1 MTKKRINF
9 FAAALL
15 LLALFAASMNPAR
28 AGAAAPTI
36 EVTWRTLDAPAA
48 PMPPGLQSRL
58 DSLAANE
65 KLTVIVRLRQQANL
79 PDGAN
84 LSRPARKR
92 ATVQAL
98 RTTADLTQR
107 SLKTRLKF
115 HLRQGK
121 VSAFSS
127 FWVFNG
133 FAVTADA
140 DVIREL
146 ASHPDVLSILPDNVD
161 VAPLSNA
168 GAFTNPEA
176 NLTVVNAPALWA
188 NGISGQGVVVASMDT
203 GVSLSHP
210 DLAAQWRGGANSWYD
225 PYGEHPTTPSDTHGH
240 GTGTMGVILAGDGS
254 GASLGLAP
262 DAQWIAVKIFND
274 SGSAT
279 AAAIHNG
286 YQWLLDPD
294 GDPNTADAPDVVNN
308 SWGFTSPG
316 CFLDFEFDLQAL
328 RAAGIFPVFSAG
340 NGGPGTMTSFS
351 PANNPSAFAVGATDN
366 ADAIASLS
374 SRGPTTCGGS
384 TGVYPELTAP
394 GVNIHI
400 LAPGG
405 QFAYATGTSLAAP
418 HVTGGLALLLSAYPG
433 LSLAEQENALLNT
446 AVDLGDPGPD
456 DTYGYG
462 RLDLLAAYNWLAVN
476 VTPTAL
482 PTATPTASNTP
493 THTPTPTNT
502 PTETPTPTDTPTPT
516 STSTETPLPT
526 DTPTST
532 ATSSPT
538 PTYTAEPTY
547 TPLPSP
553 TATQPPKVLHIADLD
568 GKAIRQT
575 RYRWK
580 AAVRI
585 QVRDGQGKPVANAKV
600 FAKWTLGVKGTPTC
614 ITNSNGVC
622 WIRRSNIPNR
632 VAKVRLTII
641 KVARWNYT
649 YNPLLNTD
657 PDGSSNGRI
666 IVIKRP

>member
-1 MTKKRINF
+1 MKRINF

-15 LLALFAASMNPAR
+15 LLALFAASMNPAQAR
-28 AGAAAPTI
+28 AGAPAFEA
-36 EVTWRTLDAPAA
+36 TWHTLEALESPISSVLHA
-48 PMPPGLQSRL
+48 RL
-58 DSLAANE
+58 GSLAADE

-79 PDGAN
+79 PDAPG
-84 LSRPARKR
+84 LSRPARQR
-92 ATVQAL
+92 ATLQAL

-115 HLRQGK
+115 HMRLGR

-133 FAVTADA
+133 LSVTASA

-146 ASHPDVLSILPDNVD
+146 AAHPDVLSILPDDVD
-161 VAPLSNA
+161 VAPASDA

-176 NLTVVNAPALWA
+176 NLALVNAPALWSS
-188 NGISGQGVVVASMDT
+188 GISGQGVVVASMDT

-262 DAQWIAVKIFND
+262 ASQWIAVKIFND

-279 AAAIHNG
+279 STAIHSG

-294 GDPNTADAPDVVNN
+294 GDPNTADAPAVVNN

-316 CFLDFEFDLQAL
+316 CFLDFEPDLQAL
-328 RAAGIFPVFSAG
+328 RAAGILPVFSAG

-366 ADAIASLS
+366 SDVIASLS
-374 SRGPTTCGGS
+374 SRGPTSCGGS
-384 TGVYPELTAP
+384 TGVFPELTAP
-394 GVNIHI
+394 GVNLHI

-405 QFAYATGTSLAAP
+405 QFDYASGTSLAAP

-433 LSLAEQENALLNT
+433 LSPADLENSLLNT

-462 RLDLLAAYNWLAVN
+462 RLDLLAAYNWLTVN

-482 PTATPTASNTP
+482 PTATPTATYTPTPTNTPTNTPTPTDTP
-493 THTPTPTNT
+493 THTPTPT
-502 PTETPTPTDTPTPT
+502 DTPTQ
-516 STSTETPLPT
+516 TPLPT

-538 PTYTAEPTY
+538 ATY

-568 GKAIRQT
+568 GNAIRQT
-575 RYRWK
+575 RYKWK
-580 AAVRI
+580 AVVRI
-585 QVRDGQGKPVANAKV
+585 VVRDGQGKPVANAKV
-600 FAKWTLGVKGTPTC
+600 FAKWTVGVKGAPTC

-622 WIRRSNIPNR
+622 WVTRPNIPNK
-632 VAKVRLTII
+632 VARVRLTIT
-641 KVARWNYT
+641 KVTRWNYT

-657 PDGSSNGRI
+657 PDGSSNGRTI
-666 IVIKRP
+666 LVKRP